1 MSFLDEENEQVID
14 LVIQEVAEQL
24 FNDWYNARLDE
35 GQLYA
40 DYRFLLLADN
50 NYLNG
55 RYNQYYDLKP
65 GDEYYMPWNENI

>member
-1 MSFLDEENEQVID
+1 MSFLDEENEQVVD
-14 LVIQEVAEQL
+14 LVEQEVAQEL
-24 FNDWYNARLDE
+24 FNDWYNALLDE

-65 GDEYYMPWNENI
+65 GDEYYMPWDEEA